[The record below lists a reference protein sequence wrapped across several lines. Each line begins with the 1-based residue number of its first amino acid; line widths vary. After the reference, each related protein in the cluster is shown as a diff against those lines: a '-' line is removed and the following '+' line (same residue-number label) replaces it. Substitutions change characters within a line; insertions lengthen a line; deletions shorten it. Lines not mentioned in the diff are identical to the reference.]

1 MVRTTLAQRR
11 LDRGEGGAEAVA
23 KFQQEIN
30 AIIQL
35 QQVRQII
42 IVFRLHFY
50 NAQIILVFRL
60 HFYNAQLCWLG
71 KFQKV
76 INYVHS
82 NRANG

>member
-11 LDRGEGGAEAVA
+11 LDRVEGGAEAVA

-35 QQVRQII
+35 QQVR
-42 IVFRLHFY
+42 
-50 NAQIILVFRL
+50 QIILVFRL